1 MIQHGG
7 MTTLINMSSDIIANQ
22 VTVVTEKFDAQFEL
36 NTVEK
41 FEGASVATSSGCGV
55 DIPSDLADL
64 TPLLPDG
71 AFLVFS
77 VIQLKPNQT
86 DVEVVN
92 PDTLTIDVNYIAL
105 DGSTEKVKYDNLTS
119 NFTINFD
126 EQNYD
131 ME

>member
-1 MIQHGG
+1 M
-7 MTTLINMSSDIIANQ
+7 
-22 VTVVTEKFDAQFEL
+22 
-36 NTVEK
+36 
-41 FEGASVATSSGCGV
+41 
-55 DIPSDLADL
+55 
-64 TPLLPDG
+64 
-71 AFLVFS
+71 FS

-131 ME
+131 IE

>member
-1 MIQHGG
+1 M
-7 MTTLINMSSDIIANQ
+7 
-22 VTVVTEKFDAQFEL
+22 
-36 NTVEK
+36 
-41 FEGASVATSSGCGV
+41 
-55 DIPSDLADL
+55 
-64 TPLLPDG
+64 
-71 AFLVFS
+71 FS